1 MDVTEAPIVVL
12 ISANSEWRA
21 VMAYF
26 KTPVLHESPFG
37 GFFEHQI
44 ESHRVIFVKSGWGK
58 ISAAA
63 STQYAIQTFHPRLL
77 INLGTCGGIDGR
89 IAVGETVLV
98 DQTLVYDI
106 YERMGDAAQA
116 VERYTTRLDLSFL
129 HEPFPH
135 AVQRGR
141 MLSADQDI
149 DAELVSMLVEKYGA
163 VAADWE
169 SGAIAWTADRNRVPC
184 LILRS
189 VTDLVSPTH
198 GEAYN
203 NLALFHNRT
212 GEVMVR
218 LLDALPG
225 WIRCADV

>member
-1 MDVTEAPIVVL
+1 MDVSEAPIVVL

-26 KTPVLHESPFG
+26 DRPALKESPFG
-37 GFFEHQI
+37 GSFELEISGQK
-44 ESHRVIFVKSGWGK
+44 VFFVKSGWGK

-63 STQYAIQTFHPRLL
+63 STQYAIQIFHPRLL
-77 INLGTCGGIDGR
+77 INLGTCGGIEGR
-89 IAVGETVLV
+89 ITVGETVLA

-116 VERYTTRLDLSFL
+116 VERYSTRLDISFL
-129 HEPFPH
+129 CEPFPH

-149 DAELVSMLVEKYGA
+149 DAELVLMLVEKYNA

-169 SGAIAWTADRNRVPC
+169 SGAIAWTAAINDTPC

-203 NLALFHNRT
+203 NLKLFHDRT
-212 GEVMVR
+212 SEVMVR
-218 LLDALPG
+218 LLDSLPA
-225 WIRCADV
+225 WIRCATV